1 MSAPENM
8 EIDAQLQL
16 TAIELLKG
24 SINLPDIPDVSFTDF
39 IFNIN
44 LESRV
49 DQTKMLV
56 YIITDVEIKNA
67 EQTLT
72 LGSLT
77 SSCIFKILNFADV
90 IAVTS
95 DGLVDIPH
103 QFLDIL
109 NSISISTTRGLMFS
123 TFKGTFLHNA
133 FLPIIVPKQ
142 LGKTQEPKPKKRK

>member
-1 MSAPENM
+1 MSATDNK

-24 SINLPDIPDVSFTDF
+24 SINLPSIPDQSFTDF
-39 IFNIN
+39 VFNIN

-49 DQTKMLV
+49 DQMKMLV
-56 YIITDVEIKNA
+56 YIITDVEIKSA
-67 EQTLT
+67 DQTLT

-77 SSCIFKILNFADV
+77 SSCIFKILNFAD
-90 IAVTS
+90 IVTITKE
-95 DGLVDIPH
+95 GLVDLP
-103 QFLDIL
+103 QQLLDIL

-133 FLPIIVPKQ
+133 FLPIII
-142 LGKTQEPKPKKRK
+142 PKKLSEQPPRDKP

>member
-1 MSAPENM
+1 MSATENK

-24 SINLPDIPDVSFTDF
+24 SINLPNVSDVSFTDF

-67 EQTLT
+67 DQTLI

-77 SSCIFKILNFADV
+77 SSCIFKVLNFDDV
-90 IAVTS
+90 VTITS
-95 DGLVDIPH
+95 EGLVDIPH
-103 QFLDIL
+103 QLMDIL

-133 FLPIIVPKQ
+133 FLPIIVPKK
-142 LGKTQEPKPKKRK
+142 LTERHSKIKP

>member
-1 MSAPENM
+1 MSVIENK

-16 TAIELLKG
+16 IAIELLKG
-24 SINLPDIPDVSFTDF
+24 SINLPVAPELALTDF

-49 DQTKMLV
+49 DTEKSLV

-67 EQTLT
+67 DQTLS

-77 SSCIFKILNFADV
+77 SSCIFKVMNFNEVIHADAEG
-90 IAVTS
+90 IVTLPQ
-95 DGLVDIPH
+95 DLA
-103 QFLDIL
+103 DIL

-133 FLPIIVPKQ
+133 FLPIIDPKQ
-142 LGKTQEPKPKKRK
+142 FSQLKKVAKQK

>member
-1 MSAPENM
+1 MSLIENK
-8 EIDAQLQL
+8 EVDAQLQL
-16 TAIELLKG
+16 IAIELLKG
-24 SINLPDIPDVSFTDF
+24 SINLPLAPEQTLTDF

-49 DQTKMLV
+49 DTEKSHV

-67 EQTLT
+67 EQTLL

-77 SSCIFKILNFADV
+77 SSCIFKVVNFNQVIHADGQGIV
-90 IAVTS
+90 KLPQDLA
-95 DGLVDIPH
+95 
-103 QFLDIL
+103 DIL

-133 FLPIIVPKQ
+133 FLPIIDPKQ
-142 LGKTQEPKPKKRK
+142 FSQLMMSAIQR

>member
-1 MSAPENM
+1 MSAKKIK

-24 SINLPDIPDVSFTDF
+24 SINLPVAPELTLTDF

-49 DQTKMLV
+49 DTEKNLV
-56 YIITDVEIKNA
+56 FIITDVEIRNA
-67 EQTLT
+67 DQTLS

-77 SSCIFKILNFADV
+77 SSCIFKIMNFNEV
-90 IAVTS
+90 ITTDLEGVVNLPQH
-95 DGLVDIPH
+95 LV
-103 QFLDIL
+103 DIL

-133 FLPIIVPKQ
+133 FLPIID
-142 LGKTQEPKPKKRK
+142 PKKLSQAKEAVKKK